1 MFLNYSEINY
11 FEIPFCKVFAYLA
24 CGNGYC
30 ELVPHLTFC
39 SNIVHNMMC
48 QHEKVHLHFY
58 LALIGYKILCVY
70 VCN

>member
-11 FEIPFCKVFAYLA
+11 FEIPFCKFFAYLA

-30 ELVPHLTFC
+30 ELVPHLMFC

-48 QHEKVHLHFY
+48 QHDICIFT
-58 LALIGYKILCVY
+58 
-70 VCN
+70 